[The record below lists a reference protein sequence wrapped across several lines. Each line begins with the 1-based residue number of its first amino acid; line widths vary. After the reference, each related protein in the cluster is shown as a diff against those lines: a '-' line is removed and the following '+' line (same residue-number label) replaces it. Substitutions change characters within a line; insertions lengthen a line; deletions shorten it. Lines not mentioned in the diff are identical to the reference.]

1 METKTTQRQVPRD
14 AMQKE
19 EKGNERN
26 GSTEALKGADK
37 SARRA
42 AGSSRPAAHWG

>member
-19 EKGNERN
+19 EKETKETGVQK
-26 GSTEALKGADK
+26 L
-37 SARRA
+37 
-42 AGSSRPAAHWG
+42 